1 MHLITPIQRLFRQ
14 LQTTVHSL
22 SDEQYCAPSS
32 FLTGATIGQHIRHI
46 IELFLELDT
55 GYKTGVVNYDNR
67 KRDRRIETDRF
78 FAMQQLDALSSAI
91 GKPDKKL
98 LLKAA
103 YDPATNDF
111 AEVESNYM
119 RELIYNLEHTVH
131 HMALIRVGIKEV
143 SSLYLSEDF
152 GIAAS
157 TLKFRQA
164 CAQ

>member
-14 LQTTVHSL
+14 LQTTIHSL
-22 SDEQYCAPSS
+22 SDEQYCIPSS

-46 IELFLELDT
+46 IELFLELNT

-67 KRDRRIETDRF
+67 KRDRRIETDRL
-78 FAMQQLDALSSAI
+78 FAVQQLDALSAAI
-91 GKPDKKL
+91 SKPDKKL
-98 LLKAA
+98 VLKAA

-131 HMALIRVGIKEV
+131 HMALIRVGVKEV
-143 SSLYLSEDF
+143 SSLHLSEDF